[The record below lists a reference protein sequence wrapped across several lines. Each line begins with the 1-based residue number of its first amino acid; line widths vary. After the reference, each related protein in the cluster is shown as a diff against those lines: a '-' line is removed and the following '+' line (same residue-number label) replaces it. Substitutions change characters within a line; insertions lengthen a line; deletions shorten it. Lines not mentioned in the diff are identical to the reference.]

1 MKRLMVVAALIA
13 GLVVAAPAER
23 SVAADAGAE
32 GQFIALTNQVR
43 ANNGLAPLEYHDNLT
58 AKARGWAQ
66 TMANSGGIFHSNLS
80 DGITVNWYRLG
91 ENVGRGPSVE
101 SIHNALVASP
111 GHYANL
117 VDPGFR
123 YIGVGVVNHNGVIYV
138 SEVFMEP
145 QSQPASSQ
153 APVAGTPQSQGAP
166 ASTPAAASAAPA
178 PPPPPPPPEPEPMPT
193 SERLDDAFA
202 RLDRLAI

>member
-1 MKRLMVVAALIA
+1 MRRILVALALMAV
-13 GLVVAAPAER
+13 LVVAAPAQR
-23 SVAADAGAE
+23 SDAADAGAE

-43 ANNGLAPLEYHDNLT
+43 ANNGLPPLEYHDNLT

-66 TMANSGGIFHSNLS
+66 TMADSGGIFHSNLS

-101 SIHNALVASP
+101 AIHNALVASP

-145 QSQPASSQ
+145 QSQPASSPT
-153 APVAGTPQSQGAP
+153 PVAGTPPSQSAP
-166 ASTPAAASAAPA
+166 AAPAATAAPAA